1 LFTIAGI
8 SGGIPGFWNF
18 RSSETSAYGGGVMV
32 SLENYMRLMDV
43 KNPEEPN
50 MIIDKVFINLRDNSE
65 ESIEETKED
74 IRNLFQDSNFI
85 IDDAISKINYIEEA
99 NERQSLIMEI
109 ILGFT
114 IVICIFGL
122 VSTMYAILLERK
134 FEIGILRAIGL
145 KAKNVRNM
153 FLIESLIIMLSAGIM
168 GMAIGTYTAYLLQS
182 NTALFSEMPLV
193 FVFPLETFLRVFI
206 ISITVSIIGMY
217 LILLKLSKQTVMD
230 VFRQSF

>member
-1 LFTIAGI
+1 
-8 SGGIPGFWNF
+8 
-18 RSSETSAYGGGVMV
+18 
-32 SLENYMRLMDV
+32 
-43 KNPEEPN
+43 
-50 MIIDKVFINLRDNSE
+50 
-65 ESIEETKED
+65 
-74 IRNLFQDSNFI
+74 
-85 IDDAISKINYIEEA
+85 
-99 NERQSLIMEI
+99 MEI

-122 VSTMYAILLERK
+122 VSTMYAIMLERK

-182 NTALFSEMPLV
+182 NSALFSEMPLV
-193 FVFPLETFLRVFI
+193 FVFPLDTLLRVFI
-206 ISITVSIIGMY
+206 TSIAVSIIGMY
-217 LILLKLSKQTVMD
+217 IILLKLSKQSVMD

>member
-1 LFTIAGI
+1 
-8 SGGIPGFWNF
+8 
-18 RSSETSAYGGGVMV
+18 
-32 SLENYMRLMDV
+32 
-43 KNPEEPN
+43 
-50 MIIDKVFINLRDNSE
+50 
-65 ESIEETKED
+65 
-74 IRNLFQDSNFI
+74 
-85 IDDAISKINYIEEA
+85 
-99 NERQSLIMEI
+99 MEI

-114 IVICIFGL
+114 IIICIFGL

-182 NTALFSEMPLV
+182 NSALFSEMPLV
-193 FVFPLETFLRVFI
+193 FVFPLDTFLRVFI
-206 ISITVSIIGMY
+206 ISVAVSIIGMY
-217 LILLKLSKQTVMD
+217 VILLKLSKQTVMD

>member
-1 LFTIAGI
+1 MTNMI
-8 SGGIPGFWNF
+8 
-18 RSSETSAYGGGVMV
+18 T
-32 SLENYMRLMDV
+32 
-43 KNPEEPN
+43 KNPGEPN
-50 MIIDKVFINLRDNSE
+50 MIIDKVFVNLRDNSE

-74 IRNLFQDSNFI
+74 IRNLFQDTSFI
-85 IDDAISKINYIEEA
+85 IDDAISKINFIEEA

-182 NTALFSEMPLV
+182 NTALMSEMPLV
-193 FVFPLETFLRVFI
+193 FAFPFDTFLRVFI
-206 ISITVSIIGMY
+206 ISVAVSIIGMY